1 MIPTRI
7 GQRVPGGHFAG
18 INRIKNSVYAVVVSP
33 KWTERK
39 LQWKTVY
46 THTVAAQSVSN
57 GRANTIAMD
66 SAEHLAAQYC
76 LGLVVDGCNDFYLP
90 STSEL
95 DLCYQN
101 LKPGTSDNCSKPNTM
116 LNSKLLHYA
125 TRSNTCSIP
134 PGAPH
139 STTNPAQTIVT
150 AFVTGCVDAFNTT
163 SETCYWVSTEPQS
176 AFSSMCQSF
185 TDGTQH
191 WASKTGVRNVR
202 AVRGIYINFE

>member
-90 STSEL
+90 AMSEL
-95 DLCYQN
+95 ELCYRN
-101 LKPGTSDNCSKPNTM
+101 LKSDASENYVTSGDRIGKPLHHANGTNLFSVPTGKPYT
-116 LNSKLLHYA
+116 L
-125 TRSNTCSIP
+125 TDPT
-134 PGAPH
+134 
-139 STTNPAQTIVT
+139 QTIVT
-150 AFVTGCVDAFNTT
+150 AFVNRNTYSVDQFQWHWT
-163 SETCYWVSTEPQS
+163 STESVTKPS
-176 AFSSMCQSF
+176 CSIALSLIG
-185 TDGTQH
+185 GTH
-191 WASKTGVRNVR
+191 TWDFKDRVHKVR
-202 AVRGIYINFE
+202 AVRRICIV